1 MRVSLN
7 MTNAMTMAI
16 KEVAGKNHRTVSS
29 EIIVAIERHIKTEG
43 WVFSATSWKW
53 ETPKSVEVGELETP
67 EDDAPPF

>member
-16 KEVAGKNHRTVSS
+16 KEVAEKNHRTVSS

-43 WVFSATSWKW
+43 WKW
-53 ETPKSVEVGELETP
+53 EPLKSVEVGELETP